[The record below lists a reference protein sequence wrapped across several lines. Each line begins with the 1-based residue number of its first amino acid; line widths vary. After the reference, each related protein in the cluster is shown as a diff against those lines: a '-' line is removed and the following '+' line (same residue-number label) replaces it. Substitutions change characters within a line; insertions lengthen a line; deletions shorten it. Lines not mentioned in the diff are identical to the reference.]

1 MTTPFEEIA
10 GLDKLVHEPT
20 RLAILTALLACDSA
34 DFRYLLALT
43 GLTKGNLSAHLWKL
57 EEAGLVA
64 IEKAFVDKV
73 PNTRARLT
81 AEGRSA
87 TDGYW
92 ARLDRLRDGASNWK
106 PDAE

>member
-20 RLAILTALLACDSA
+20 RLAILTALQTCDTA

-57 EEAGLVA
+57 EEAGLVE
-64 IEKAFVDKV
+64 IEKTFIDKV
-73 PNTRARLT
+73 PNTKARLT
-81 AEGRSA
+81 EEGRRA
-87 TDGYW
+87 TDEYW
-92 ARLDRLRDGASNWK
+92 KRLERLRDGASRWV
-106 PDAE
+106 PEDD